1 MPGHADKVAPLDEL
15 VKKIECFVPEVGL
28 PYVELD
34 LAILVPE
41 VGKDGL
47 AMVADDIQPPG
58 GGDALFALLV
68 GDPCKLR
75 PDIRYRVL
83 PVEGGGV
90 EVDTFLP
97 QCTYF
102 VEPGLVECK
111 GFTRIGHGNAPGQVG

>member
-1 MPGHADKVAPLDEL
+1 MV
-15 VKKIECFVPEVGL
+15 L
-28 PYVELD
+28 PWLRMIYSRPAVETLSS
-34 LAILVPE
+34 
-41 VGKDGL
+41 
-47 AMVADDIQPPG
+47 
-58 GGDALFALLV
+58 LFSWVIA
-68 GDPCKLR
+68 CKLR